1 MGVVK
6 GHVPQ
11 VFQGHMTFT
20 GRPWHGHM
28 TVLFVH
34 RLMNSHKKRIAR
46 CGVILEMGRQK
57 LFSEGSKISV
67 LFLDIRNSGSCH
79 GHSGATVV
87 VAIGLVV

>member
-1 MGVVK
+1 
-6 GHVPQ
+6 
-11 VFQGHMTFT
+11 MTFT

-28 TVLFVH
+28 TVLFLH
-34 RLMNSHKKRIAR
+34 QHMSSHKKRIAR

-67 LFLDIRNSGSCH
+67 LFLDIRNSVSCH
-79 GHSGATVV
+79 GHSGAIVV

>member
-6 GHVPQ
+6 GHVPL
-11 VFQGHMTFT
+11 VFPEPMTFT

-28 TVLFVH
+28 TVLFLH

-57 LFSEGSKISV
+57 LFSEGSRIWV
-67 LFLDIRNSGSCH
+67 LLLAIRNSVSCH